1 MGDFT
6 GNQADL
12 QISSY
17 GKCPHPWEFA
27 FQGQKMFMPPG

>member
-6 GNQADL
+6 ENQADL

-27 FQGQKMFMPPG
+27 FQGQKMVMPQG